1 MLLMDVTPTPVGMN
15 SFISALTQGITSD
28 ILWTEIAKIAPFLI
42 VIFVVAVGYRILR
55 KLVKSGSKLKVGL

>member
-1 MLLMDVTPTPVGMN
+1 MLLMDATPTPAGMGA
-15 SFISALTQGITSD
+15 FINALTQGITSD